1 MAETGSVDEIYENWV
16 DNDYFV
22 KITAVMDIG
31 NPYSCEEWAGL
42 GFPDMPSPLI
52 DDGIYEGGDENQI
65 FNLFNTAQ
73 FSVHNHAILNH
84 KMEVV
89 YKSSTTNVPEI
100 DAVINHSIAEC
111 INQGDCITESCT
123 SGDVNNDTILNVLDV
138 VIIVNIALG
147 ELDYIECADLNN
159 DNMVNVLD
167 VVQLVNLILS
177 NN

>member
-1 MAETGSVDEIYENWV
+1 
-16 DNDYFV
+16 
-22 KITAVMDIG
+22 
-31 NPYSCEEWAGL
+31 
-42 GFPDMPSPLI
+42 
-52 DDGIYEGGDENQI
+52 
-65 FNLFNTAQ
+65 
-73 FSVHNHAILNH
+73 
-84 KMEVV
+84 MEVV
-89 YKSSTTNVPEI
+89 YKSSSTIVPEI

-138 VIIVNIALG
+138 VIIVNIALR
-147 ELDYIECADLNN
+147 ELDYIEYTDLDY

>member
-1 MAETGSVDEIYENWV
+1 
-16 DNDYFV
+16 
-22 KITAVMDIG
+22 
-31 NPYSCEEWAGL
+31 
-42 GFPDMPSPLI
+42 
-52 DDGIYEGGDENQI
+52 
-65 FNLFNTAQ
+65 
-73 FSVHNHAILNH
+73 
-84 KMEVV
+84 MEVV
-89 YKSSTTNVPEI
+89 YKSSSTIVPEI

-147 ELDYIECADLNN
+147 ELDYLEFADLNN
-159 DNMVNVLD
+159 DNMVNILD

>member
-1 MAETGSVDEIYENWV
+1 
-16 DNDYFV
+16 
-22 KITAVMDIG
+22 
-31 NPYSCEEWAGL
+31 
-42 GFPDMPSPLI
+42 
-52 DDGIYEGGDENQI
+52 
-65 FNLFNTAQ
+65 
-73 FSVHNHAILNH
+73 
-84 KMEVV
+84 MEVE
-89 YKSSTTNVPEI
+89 YKSTSTIVPKI

-123 SGDVNNDTILNVLDV
+123 SGDANNDTILNVLDV

-147 ELDYIECADLNN
+147 ELDYIEYTDLDN

>member
-1 MAETGSVDEIYENWV
+1 
-16 DNDYFV
+16 
-22 KITAVMDIG
+22 
-31 NPYSCEEWAGL
+31 
-42 GFPDMPSPLI
+42 
-52 DDGIYEGGDENQI
+52 
-65 FNLFNTAQ
+65 
-73 FSVHNHAILNH
+73 
-84 KMEVV
+84 MEVV
-89 YKSSTTNVPEI
+89 YKSSTTNVPKI

-123 SGDVNNDTILNVLDV
+123 SGDVINDTILNVLDV
-138 VIIVNIALG
+138 VIIVKIALG